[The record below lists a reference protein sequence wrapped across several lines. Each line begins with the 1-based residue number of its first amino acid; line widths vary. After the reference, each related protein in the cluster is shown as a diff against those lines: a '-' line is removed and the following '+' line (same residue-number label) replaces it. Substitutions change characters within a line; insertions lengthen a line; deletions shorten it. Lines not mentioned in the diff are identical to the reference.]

1 MSPTSTLQHSTG
13 GRILIAQSHSQQAKK
28 KLIGKHRT
36 NTWQQLNCHL
46 CGQLFWEQAITVLK
60 VFLNP

>member
-13 GRILIAQSHSQQAKK
+13 WSILIAQSHSQQAKK
-28 KLIGKHRT
+28 KLVGKHRT
-36 NTWQQLNCHL
+36 NTWQQVNSHL
-46 CGQLFWEQAITVLK
+46 CGQLLWEQAKTVLK